1 MSQRK
6 RKHIPMIEIA
16 ASALADKLSI
26 YEREIAKERR
36 LPAREVVRLFT
47 PDHLD
52 LHCLG
57 GVDRWYNL
65 DMRRRGPDLKS
76 KDQLDI
82 ARAAKVKRINEKW
95 GPFMRAIAAGR
106 KPPKKQS
113 RWPKRKL
120 RSRRQNVQQRGKGQ
134 RSRA

>member
-120 RSRRQNVQQRGKGQ
+120 RSTEPNPN
-134 RSRA
+134 